1 MAEPELRKLIKKMF
15 REAQKD
21 GGGYDRFMSNL
32 LLPDKLVNE
41 YKVQQNA
48 LLEKMFTE
56 GIIDGMIDSGEK
68 TNTLT
73 R

>member
-1 MAEPELRKLIKKMF
+1 MEQETLESIWKPEVAEPELRKLIKKMF

-41 YKVQQNA
+41 YKGQ
-48 LLEKMFTE
+48 
-56 GIIDGMIDSGEK
+56 
-68 TNTLT
+68 
-73 R
+73 

>member
-1 MAEPELRKLIKKMF
+1 MEQETLESIWKPEVAEPELRKLIKKMF

-41 YKVQQNA
+41 YKVQ
-48 LLEKMFTE
+48 
-56 GIIDGMIDSGEK
+56 
-68 TNTLT
+68 
-73 R
+73 